1 MNVQIRPQK
10 VYDAKRFYEILSSP
24 NFTYFPVKPKS
35 IEEEKEFLRLNSDK
49 RKRKSEFNFSIIYNT
64 KHVGA
69 IGVRVDQFRPFIG
82 EIGYFIDENFWG
94 KGIASYA
101 LKQLENFILSNLS
114 LHRVEIRI
122 AKQNKAS
129 QKIAI
134 KCGYNKE
141 GILKQ
146 TLLVENQWYDC
157 YLYSKI
163 V

>member
-1 MNVQIRPQK
+1 MNVQIRPQR
-10 VYDAKRFYEILSSP
+10 VYDAKRFYEILSSQ
-24 NFTYFPVKPKS
+24 NFIYFPVKPKS
-35 IEEEKEFLRLNSDK
+35 IEEEKKFLRMNSDK
-49 RKRKSEFNFSIIYNT
+49 RKRKAEFNFSIIYNT

-69 IGVRVDQFRPFIG
+69 IGIRIDQFRSFIG

-94 KGIASYA
+94 KGIASHA
-101 LKQLENFILSNLS
+101 LKQIEKFILSDLS
-114 LHRVEIRI
+114 LHRIEIRM

-134 KCGYNKE
+134 KSGYKKE

-146 TLLVENQWYDC
+146 SLLVENKWYDC

-163 V
+163 L